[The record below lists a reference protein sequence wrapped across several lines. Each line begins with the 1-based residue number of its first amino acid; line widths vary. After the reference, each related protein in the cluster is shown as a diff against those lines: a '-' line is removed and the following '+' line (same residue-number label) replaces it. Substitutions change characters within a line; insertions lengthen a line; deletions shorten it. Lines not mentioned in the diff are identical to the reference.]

1 MAQQPN
7 YNNLSQGLSMLA
19 QEVPLIPNMPVVD
32 ITLAVFPGI
41 RDVAEIQGHRRTYIG
56 AMPGRIIQA
65 MKKAQVINPCFLID
79 EIDKFSSDY
88 HDPFMRQFCHSK

>member
-1 MAQQPN
+1 MDDSWLDQLK
-7 YNNLSQGLSMLA
+7 NLLKEKLGLL
-19 QEVPLIPNMPVVD
+19 
-32 ITLAVFPGI
+32 TVFPGI